1 MRAIPL
7 GLAGNAVGAGQ
18 VRLFLEHLPDI
29 LAIGQRLS
37 DAEASVS

>member
-1 MRAIPL
+1 MNARDPAAL
-7 GLAGNAVGAGQ
+7 GREGYGQ

-37 DAEASVS
+37 DAEAPAS